1 MSEMTEK
8 QKETFDKMTNM
19 VASFFGAVD
28 AVDTVAI
35 KGALR
40 LAMKEWEDSAKVS
53 VVEAEKWPFD
63 RYLNECCIPALRLF
77 VDRLIKQG
85 YDRALAEKQLSKLID
100 FVKQQYGKA

>member
-19 VASFFGAVD
+19 VASFFD

-35 KGALR
+35 RGALR
-40 LAMKEWEDSAKVS
+40 LAMKEWEDSAKVA

-63 RYLNECCIPALRLF
+63 RYLNECCMPALRLF
-77 VDRLIKQG
+77 VDRLVNQG
-85 YDRALAEKQLSKLID
+85 YERALAEKQLSKLID